1 MIIKAVEKSC
11 GLMANEKHRSFRLT
25 YTVNL
30 ARAAGVWDRHV
41 LLLKYAFIS
50 ECSNPLKSA
59 VIPCGKQI
67 N

>member
-1 MIIKAVEKSC
+1 
-11 GLMANEKHRSFRLT
+11 MANEKHRFCRLT
-25 YTVNL
+25 YPVNL
-30 ARAAGVWDRHV
+30 VRTAGVWDRHV